1 MKPCL
6 IAAAI
11 AMAFMGTLLTVQTL
25 RLATATTERAKAVAD
40 LSTERANATAKALRT
55 SQTYRQLEG
64 EHRAQIDQISTQAA
78 TRITAAVADAGH
90 ARATRD
96 SLRTELADYITAHR
110 QAAKSRA
117 ATGNRTPD
125 TTATDLLADLQRRAD
140 DRAGELAEIADTAR
154 IRGEACE
161 RAYDSAHAMSQAGS
175 DKEGE

>member
-6 IAAAI
+6 IGAAI
-11 AMAFMGTLLTVQTL
+11 AMAFMATLLTVQTL
-25 RLATATTERAKAVAD
+25 RLATAKTERAQAVAD
-40 LSTERANATAKALRT
+40 LSTERANASSEALRT

-78 TRITAAVADAGH
+78 TRITAAVADAGR
-90 ARATRD
+90 ARTARD

-110 QAAKSRA
+110 KAAESRA
-117 ATGNRTPD
+117 ATGNCTPD

-154 IRGEACE
+154 IRGTACE
-161 RAYDSAHAMSQAGS
+161 RAYDSANALSNVESQQPS
-175 DKEGE
+175 E